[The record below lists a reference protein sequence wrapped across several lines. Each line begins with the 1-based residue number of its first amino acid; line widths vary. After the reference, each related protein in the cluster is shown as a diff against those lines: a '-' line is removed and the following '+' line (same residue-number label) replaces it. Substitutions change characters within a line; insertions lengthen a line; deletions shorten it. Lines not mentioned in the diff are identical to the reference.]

1 MLSRFG
7 AAFLVI
13 GLIVAGYIVIDQ
25 MGRDRA
31 RAAAARPS
39 PAIPV
44 TVATAETKDVPI
56 IVRGIGT
63 VQATSRW
70 S

>member
-7 AAFLVI
+7 AGFLVI

-31 RAAAARPS
+31 RAAAARPT

-44 TVATAETKDVPI
+44 TVATAET
-56 IVRGIGT
+56 
-63 VQATSRW
+63 
-70 S
+70 